1 MMKSNN
7 ILALGDY
14 YTSLRELCHGVKD
27 GNARAIREAAQLLLG
42 IVPDCSTLIPL
53 PSHYGVP
60 TYMLDLANLVAS
72 KKNCRVDPCIKSCE
86 RKKLYDLKMRGQSA
100 YLDFRLTHKPTGNLF
115 LIDNC
120 VDTGTTY
127 EAAKRLLGEI
137 PIITIAINKNN
148 YNYGQTL

>member
-1 MMKSNN
+1 MKMLNN

-27 GNARAIREAAQLLLG
+27 GNAKAIREAAKLLSSV
-42 IVPDCSTLIPL
+42 VPDCSTLIPL

-60 TYMLDLANLVAS
+60 TYTLDLSNLIAFG
-72 KKNCRVDPCIKSCE
+72 KNCKVVPCIVSGG
-86 RKKLYDLKMRGQSA
+86 RKKLYDLKMQGQTA
-100 YLDFRLTHKPTGNLF
+100 QLDFRLAYKPTGNLF
-115 LIDNC
+115 LVDNC
-120 VDTGTTY
+120 VDTGATY